1 MSSDDQLLE
10 DDSDE
15 LTDVFLIDDSIDPAS
30 DANIVRPDLID
41 KVFGTLSA
49 DAQRGDGELQRQDV
63 NRAYLRK
70 QLSISEC
77 MAVEERIIAAG
88 YRIVDDED
96 DIGVKN
102 EETPEPKLRHRYLN
116 ETEERDLGRRIQL
129 AQRLPEDTSGLD
141 PAYVD
146 RVRKDAERAKTT
158 FVASNVRYVEQVA
171 RRMGQH
177 RHLSLEDV
185 TQEGFIGL
193 LKAADLYDPER
204 GFRFKT
210 YATWWIEQRMRRAIA
225 DGDRTVRLPVH
236 VHEKVS
242 RIKRAKT
249 KLTQSHGHPPTLNEL
264 AVAAGMEPEKLM
276 TLLWR
281 VQATDCAEGDSSIGD
296 DSTLLSHVADSAESA
311 FDLILYRELQ
321 ERIRVILATL
331 TPREERIVRMRFGI
345 EMTEDHTL
353 ESVGKQYDLTRER
366 IRQIEAKA
374 FNKLRRP
381 SRRDLLNDFLD
392 N

>member
-1 MSSDDQLLE
+1 MTSDDQLLE
-10 DDSDE
+10 DDDDN
-15 LTDVFLIDDSIDPAS
+15 LTDPVSIDESIDPES
-30 DANIVRPDLID
+30 DASILRPEIIE
-41 KVFGTLSA
+41 KVFGSLSA
-49 DAQRGDGELQRQDV
+49 DAQRGDGELQRRDA

-77 MAVEERIIAAG
+77 MAVEEMIIAAG
-88 YRIVDDED
+88 YRILDDED
-96 DIGVKN
+96 ETESN
-102 EETPEPKLRHRYLN
+102 NQETPDPKKRYRYLN

-129 AQRLPEDTSGLD
+129 AQRLPEDTNSLD
-141 PAYVD
+141 PVYVD
-146 RVRKDAERAKTT
+146 RVRKDAERAKTA
-158 FVASNVRYVEQVA
+158 FVVSNVRYVEQVA

-177 RHLSLEDV
+177 RHFSLEDV

-236 VHEKVS
+236 IHEKVS
-242 RIKRAKT
+242 RIKRAKA
-249 KLTQSHGHPPTLNEL
+249 KLTQSRGHSPTLNEL
-264 AVAAGMEPEKLM
+264 AVAVGMEPEKLM

-296 DSTLLSHVADSAESA
+296 DSTLLSYVADSSESA

-321 ERIRVILATL
+321 ERFRVILATL
-331 TPREERIVRMRFGI
+331 TPREAHIVRMRFGI
-345 EMTEDHTL
+345 DSTEDHTL

-392 N
+392 Y